1 MSLANKSLTLYP
13 PVSSKFG
20 VSYSHEAPITI
31 APLTLTVPVGVTKAT
46 NKGLST
52 MLQATAGQ
60 DYSDLPDNFDIREKL
75 PGPLT
80 IVRNQG
86 VCGSCWAFSSATAVG
101 DCITRSMKKE
111 KKNIKN
117 SIRISPA
124 SFLNLSTSSNKNWA
138 NGCKG
143 GNPLNAA
150 QFITQ
155 HQVPL
160 VTDSC
165 SDYSWY
171 LAPFINQTQEKDC
184 GSCNQIMKQYQDIGV
199 GDSTNGP
206 TCLMKPEKGE
216 HWQFGLSHYVTMT
229 GEDGQLKMN
238 PTQPDDYESLQQ
250 NIGTSISNRL
260 LMQKFLTDHGS
271 FPIGISL
278 FAGFMPGGGE
288 YTNRNI
294 ISKLGGADANI
305 SWVKKSGDM
314 KVNVYVQDME
324 YDQEIVGGHAVTVVG
339 WDNSEAVHNRAVAN
353 LNKIFQGQGT
363 NIGNKISG
371 WVAEALNNNSKF
383 PLGTYAIIRNS
394 WGTSWPSGQ
403 NTGGGYFGLAMY
415 PSNLLSQW
423 TLPYQSPRVT
433 GPPGQERVV
442 VPWRPPSNYYAKS
455 LEGLKNPV
463 NTTVLFSLF
472 CGMIPGKICG
482 GPDDTVKCDKQLKT
496 LSNTTCSS
504 SGESSSS
511 GENLPLF
518 NTLNKMLPS
527 KSAALVAGQDT
538 KARVMKAT
546 NADNDTIANW
556 SNYLSDKAGKLKNR
570 ECIYAENFE
579 DVTPNKPSSGGY
591 NDPGKKGLS
600 TGAII
605 GIAAGVLVII
615 LAILFAVFR

>member
-1 MSLANKSLTLYP
+1 MSLSNKSLTLYP

-101 DCITRSMKKE
+101 DCITWSMKNE
-111 KKNIKN
+111 GKNIKN

-288 YTNRNI
+288 YTNQNI

-482 GPDDTVKCDKQLKT
+482 GPDDKVKCDKQLKT

-518 NTLNKMLPS
+518 DTLNKILPS
-527 KSAALVAGQDT
+527 KSNALLAGQNT
-538 KARVMKAT
+538 KARVMEAT
-546 NADNDTIANW
+546 HADDDTIANW
-556 SNYLSDKAGKLKNR
+556 SNYLSDKASKLKDR
-570 ECIYAENFE
+570 ECIYAENNE
-579 DVTPNKPSSGGY
+579 DVTHNKSSPGGY
-591 NDPGKKGLS
+591 LDPSKKGLS

-615 LAILFAVFR
+615 LAILFAVFH

>member
-13 PVSSKFG
+13 PVSSKYG

-46 NKGLST
+46 SKGLST

-86 VCGSCWAFSSATAVG
+86 NCGSCWAFSSATAVG
-101 DCITRSMKKE
+101 DCITWSMKKDN
-111 KKNIKN
+111 KKIKN

-138 NGCKG
+138 AGCKG

-184 GSCNQIMKQYQDIGV
+184 GNCNQIMKQYQDIGV

-206 TCLMKPEKGE
+206 TCLMKPEKGD
-216 HWQFGLSHYVTMT
+216 HWQFKLSHYVTMT

-238 PTQPDDYESLQQ
+238 PTQPDDYEYIQQ

-260 LMQKFLTDHGS
+260 LMQKFLTEHGS
-271 FPIGISL
+271 FPVGISL

-288 YTNRNI
+288 YTNQNI

-363 NIGNKISG
+363 NIGKAISNM
-371 WVAEALNNNSKF
+371 VPKNNNSKF
-383 PLGTYAIIRNS
+383 PLGTYWIIRNS
-394 WGTSWPSGQ
+394 WGTSWSSGQ

-455 LEGLKNPV
+455 LGGLKNPV

-482 GPDDTVKCDKQLKT
+482 GPDGKCEKQLKT

-546 NADNDTIANW
+546 KADNDTIANW

-579 DVTPNKPSSGGY
+579 DVTPNKPSPGGY
-591 NDPGKKGLS
+591 LDPGKKGLS

-615 LAILFAVFR
+615 LAILFAVFH